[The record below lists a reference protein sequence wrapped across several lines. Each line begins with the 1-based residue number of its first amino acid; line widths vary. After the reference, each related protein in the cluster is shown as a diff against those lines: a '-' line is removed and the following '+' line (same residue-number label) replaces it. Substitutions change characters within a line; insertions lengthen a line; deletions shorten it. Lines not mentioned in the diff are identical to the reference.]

1 MRVGWAK
8 ALSRSAHAY
17 VRSASMVPP
26 HRTLECSYIID
37 DAAKSNPFHSV
48 NDNPEFR
55 AGGYSLVTFRGLRYL
70 FSGRRGAKM
79 PKEEKDLLRK
89 SARGDAASFGEIVRK
104 YQYLVYAV
112 ALQIVKNP
120 AAAQDIAQETFISAF
135 AALKD
140 LRSLQAFPSWL
151 RKIARN
157 KALAWRKEQD
167 RLAPL
172 EDAGVLRSPIEASEM
187 EATDERNEADAFQAE
202 VRKIVSSL
210 SDALRFP
217 VLLCYLDD
225 VPTGEAARFLGITE
239 GAVRKRLHD
248 GKKKLQQR
256 IVKLAE
262 KTLQE
267 YRLPRDF
274 ARRCICGCRRARRKN
289 AKEFGNRVE
298 RG

>member
-1 MRVGWAK
+1 MKDSVGNISGTPLSIQYKERRAK
-8 ALSRSAHAY
+8 
-17 VRSASMVPP
+17 V
-26 HRTLECSYIID
+26 
-37 DAAKSNPFHSV
+37 
-48 NDNPEFR
+48 
-55 AGGYSLVTFRGLRYL
+55 
-70 FSGRRGAKM
+70 
-79 PKEEKDLLRK
+79 PKEERDLLRK

-104 YQYLVYAV
+104 YEYLVYAA

-120 AAAQDIAQETFISAF
+120 AAAQDIAQETFISSF

-140 LRSLQAFPSWL
+140 LRSPEAFPSWL

-172 EDAGVLRSPIEASEM
+172 EDAGVLRSPSEASDM
-187 EATDERNEADAFQAE
+187 EKEDERNEADAFQAE

-217 VLLCYLDD
+217 LLLCYLDD
-225 VPTGEAARFLGITE
+225 VPTGEAARFLGISE

-248 GKKKLQQR
+248 GKKKLQER

-262 KTLQE
+262 RTFQE

-274 ARRCICGCRRARRKN
+274 AKRCICGCRLARQAH
-289 AKEFGNRVE
+289 AKETGNRVE